1 MKLTVLQPDQR
12 QFFDDNGY
20 LVVPGALT
28 ATEVESLTQISDRM
42 IGQCARAEGGTFANW
57 SPFCMT
63 SPNSGRWSQATT
75 SWLSRHQLR
84 PQRARQP

>member
-42 IGQCARAEGGTFANW
+42 IGQCDRAEN
-57 SPFCMT
+57 
-63 SPNSGRWSQATT
+63 QHYVQL
-75 SWLSRHQLR
+75 LSLIHI
-84 PQRARQP
+84 

>member
-28 ATEVESLTQISDRM
+28 ATEVESLTQIS
-42 IGQCARAEGGTFANW
+42 
-57 SPFCMT
+57 SV
-63 SPNSGRWSQATT
+63 
-75 SWLSRHQLR
+75 
-84 PQRARQP
+84 